1 MHLPRI
7 VTSIKPVV
15 TCAMLVI
22 LSACS
27 SSPVKPTNKAP
38 AQVISPV
45 EKENAAFTPEQLVEQ
60 ARTVWQEE
68 QDTEKRDALL
78 LDAAAMYINQLDA
91 LKAQTLL
98 KTIERRSLSDA
109 LRERANL
116 LIAQLYMDSSEASA
130 NELLSLVSPLS
141 ENNQIRQQQLH
152 LQTELYYRLQDWDA
166 AANALIVSKPASKET
181 VSKTWEWVNRIP
193 KEQVSTAQQKYPELR
208 PYLSLRELVAT
219 YGLQP
224 DSLQHNIT
232 QFKRFFRGHPLLDY
246 WPDSVTQATEVSAQ
260 KPDDIVV
267 LLPLSG
273 RLEATGNAVKEGIV
287 AAYFEQTSS
296 YPSRQNLPTI
306 RFVDTVNKS
315 DLELVEAIG
324 ESRWVIGPLIKETI
338 ELLEGKLSPSVNMLA
353 LNRIDLSQT
362 TPSLVE
368 DDASAINIDTLAK
381 PLATELEEKVGP
393 HATAY
398 FALAPEDEATQLAE
412 LIFNNGYRAPVVVA
426 SDSSINQR
434 MFTSFTNRWQ
444 ELNALRKGR
453 NKISLT
459 KVTFTDSGSLRDGIT
474 QALDVAQSKQ
484 RINQIRYMVNEEL
497 YNMPRNRE
505 DVDAIVAFASPE
517 QTELLNPMVEA
528 SISPF
533 YGKTVPVYATSRSM
547 EYDTGKNQWRDL
559 QNVRFL
565 DMPWMLPQNPRDDL
579 KQAVNGLWQDRSTQ
593 EARLFAFGI
602 DAYQLLPNLA
612 SMALLPQVAVSGLTG
627 ELSMNDKG
635 EIIRTLPQALI
646 SNQKVTLF
654 KQTQ

>member
-1 MHLPRI
+1 MRIPRI
-7 VTSIKPVV
+7 VTSIKPAV
-15 TCAMLVI
+15 TSAMLVI
-22 LSACS
+22 LTACS
-27 SSPVKPTNKAP
+27 SSPVTPTKKAP
-38 AQVISPV
+38 VQVISPV
-45 EKENAAFTPEQLVEQ
+45 EEENAAFTPAQLVEQ
-60 ARTVWQEE
+60 ARAVWQEE
-68 QDTEKRDALL
+68 QNLEKRDALL

-98 KTIERRSLSDA
+98 KMIERRSLSEG

-116 LIAQLYMDSSEASA
+116 LIAQLYLDSSEASA

-141 ENNQIRQQQLH
+141 ENQQIRQQQLH
-152 LQTELYYRLQDWDA
+152 IQTELYYRLQDWDA
-166 AANALIVSKPASKET
+166 AANALIASQPANEET
-181 VSKTWEWVNRIP
+181 ITKAWQWTNRIP
-193 KEQVSTAQQKYPELR
+193 KEQVDTAQQNYPSLR
-208 PYLSLRELVAT
+208 PYLALRELVST

-224 DSLQHNIT
+224 EKLKNNIT
-232 QFKRFFRGHPLLDY
+232 QFKRVFRGHPLLDY
-246 WPDSVTQATEVSAQ
+246 WPDSVIRASQVPPQ
-260 KPDDIVV
+260 RPDDIVV

-273 RLEATGNAVKEGIV
+273 RLEATGKAVKEGIV
-287 AAYFEQTSS
+287 AAYFEQTLS
-296 YPSRQNLPTI
+296 YRSRQNVPTI

-315 DLELVEAIG
+315 EMELVEAIG

-338 ELLEGKLSPSVNMLA
+338 ELLQGKLSPSVNMLA
-353 LNRIDLSQT
+353 LNRIDLKHND
-362 TPSLVE
+362 LL
-368 DDASAINIDTLAK
+368 SAKESTAAVNIDK
-381 PLATELEEKVGP
+381 SSQPPVSEMELQVGG
-393 HATAY
+393 HASAY

-453 NKISLT
+453 NKINLT
-459 KVTFTDSGSLRDGIT
+459 KVTFTDSNSLRDGVT
-474 QALDVAQSKQ
+474 KALDVAQSKN
-484 RINQIRYMVNEEL
+484 RINQIRYMINEEL

-505 DVDAIVAFASPE
+505 DIDAIVAFASPE

-547 EYDTGKNQWRDL
+547 EYDSGKNQWRDL

-565 DMPWMLPQNPRDDL
+565 DMPWMLPHNPREDL
-579 KQAVNGLWQDRSTQ
+579 ERAVDGLWRDRSTQ
-593 EARLFAFGI
+593 ESRLFAFGI